1 MRTASGETFSIVIP
15 PPNVTGYIHI
25 GHMLEHT
32 QIDVLTRWHRMR
44 GERTLWL
51 PGMDHAGIST
61 QVVVERELAKQS
73 LTRKALGREEFERR
87 VWEWKAHSG
96 GTIKKQM
103 IRLGDSCDWSRE
115 KFTLDPP
122 LYRAVL
128 EAFLRLYHEGLIYR
142 GPVHRELVS
151 ALPDGAERSGDGA
164 RGAQRAP
171 VAHSLSGGG
180 LERSRWWWRP
190 RGRRRCWA
198 TRPSRCIPKT
208 SATGIWW
215 ARRFCCR

>member
-1 MRTASGETFSIVIP
+1 MPESP
-15 PPNVTGYIHI
+15 
-25 GHMLEHT
+25 
-32 QIDVLTRWHRMR
+32 
-44 GERTLWL
+44 
-51 PGMDHAGIST
+51 T
-61 QVVVERELAKQS
+61 QVVVERELAKQG

-115 KFTLDPP
+115 KFTLDPS

-142 GPVHRELVS
+142 GRYIVNWCPRCQT
-151 ALPDGAERSGDGA
+151 ALSDLEVGA

-180 LERSRWWWRP
+180 FERVASGGDNAAGDDAR
-190 RGRRRCWA
+190 A
-198 TRPSRCIPKT
+198 TRPSRCIRKT
-208 SATGIWW
+208 SATGIWS
-215 ARRFCCR
+215 ARKFCCR